1 MDNFGFYIFLLFAGI
16 VMGVFIASVGIEV
29 LDIKED
35 EAREMEIIELK
46 SEVEVYKKILK
57 EHYVV
62 EEEWVYVRER
72 ENNGDSKEIRGK

>member
-1 MDNFGFYIFLLFAGI
+1 MDDFWFYIFLLIAGI

-29 LDIKED
+29 LDVKED
-35 EAREMEIIELK
+35 ETREMEIIELK

-62 EEEWVYVRER
+62 EEE
-72 ENNGDSKEIRGK
+72 